1 MLTDDPS
8 DNQEESGEVDWGVL
22 YQRLLGCAARW
33 FNGRGCPDVDAA
45 LPGTAVSARDLASK
59 AILNLLKG
67 AERHPKL
74 LDGDP
79 FPYALRAMRNDFLD
93 LLRREE
99 FKRASTTVSL
109 EDGDNRLALENLAGS
124 DNGLEAAEAAS
135 LVNSLG
141 RFLGHDEMLKAYL
154 EVRVVRG
161 VENRADIAY
170 LLGVSAR
177 EVTDI
182 QRRLIYKARLLER
195 VFAHV
200 RPGGRKKV

>member
-1 MLTDDPS
+1 MDEPA
-8 DNQEESGEVDWGVL
+8 DNREGPREIDWAAL
-22 YQRLLGCAARW
+22 YQRLLACAARW
-33 FNGRGCPDVDAA
+33 FKGRGCRGVDTA

-59 AILNLLKG
+59 AVLDLLKG

-93 LLRREE
+93 LLKREE
-99 FKRASTTVSL
+99 FKRASASASIDDAAVTS
-109 EDGDNRLALENLAGS
+109 ENLANSG
-124 DNGLEAAEAAS
+124 NGLETAEARS
-135 LVNSLG
+135 LVRSLD
-141 RFLGHDEMLKAYL
+141 RFLGNDAMLKAYL

-161 VENRADIAY
+161 VDNRADIAH

-182 QRRLIYKARLLER
+182 QRRLIYKAKLLER
-195 VFAHV
+195 VFAHM

>member
-1 MLTDDPS
+1 MTDDPAENRE
-8 DNQEESGEVDWGVL
+8 DSGEVDWAAL
-22 YQRLLGCAARW
+22 YQRLLACAARW
-33 FNGRGCPDVDAA
+33 FKGRGCQNVDAA

-59 AILNLLKG
+59 AILNVLKG
-67 AERHPKL
+67 AERHPAL
-74 LDGDP
+74 LDEDP
-79 FPYALRAMRNDFLD
+79 FPYALRAMQNDFFD
-93 LLRREE
+93 LLKREE
-99 FKRASTTVSL
+99 FKRAATIVSI
-109 EDGDNRLALENLAGS
+109 DDCDNRRALENLAGS

-135 LVNSLG
+135 LVNSLE

-182 QRRLIYKARLLER
+182 QRRLIYKAKLLER

-200 RPGGRKKV
+200 WPGGRKV

>member
-1 MLTDDPS
+1 MLIDDPTENRE
-8 DNQEESGEVDWGVL
+8 DSGDIDWAAL
-22 YQRLLGCAARW
+22 YKKLLAVAARW
-33 FNGRGCPDVDAA
+33 FKGRGCRDVDTE
-45 LPGTAVSARDLASK
+45 LPGTSETARDLASK
-59 AILNLLKG
+59 AIMNVLKG
-67 AERHPKL
+67 AKRHTAL
-74 LDGDP
+74 LDEDP
-79 FPYALRAMRNDFLD
+79 FPYALRAMQNDFFD

-99 FKRASTTVSL
+99 FKRASTIVSI
-109 EDGDNRLALENLAGS
+109 DDDDNRRALENLSGS

-135 LVNSLG
+135 LVNSLE
-141 RFLGHDEMLKAYL
+141 RFLGNDEMLKAYL

-182 QRRLIYKARLLER
+182 HRRLIYKAKLLER

-200 RPGGRKKV
+200 RPGGRKKD